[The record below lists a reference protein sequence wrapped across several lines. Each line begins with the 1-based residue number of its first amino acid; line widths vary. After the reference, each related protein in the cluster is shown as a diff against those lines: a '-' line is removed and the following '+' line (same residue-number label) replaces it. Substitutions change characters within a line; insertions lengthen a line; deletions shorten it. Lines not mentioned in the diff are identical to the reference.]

1 MVEGKLYV
9 DAWGPSACAPDGT
22 RGKLRFACSCGLKVY
37 AYSGEDAAREAAH
50 DE

>member
-1 MVEGKLYV
+1 MVEGETYAS
-9 DAWGPSACAPDGT
+9 AWGTSSM
-22 RGKLRFACSCGLKVY
+22 KLRFACKCGRKVY